1 MLQQYLGL
9 ITFTAI
15 MERILIYTGNFYA
28 DTINVRTAL
37 GVREIPFIVE
47 DEHTAALGYG
57 SAMGGIK
64 IIVEKEFY
72 IEAVNAFLEDQ
83 IISEADANAALE
95 GWV

>member
-1 MLQQYLGL
+1 
-9 ITFTAI
+9 
-15 MERILIYTGNFYA
+15 MERILIYSGNFYA

-64 IIVEKEFY
+64 IFVEKEFY
-72 IEAVNAFLEDQ
+72 IQAVNAFLEDQ
-83 IISEADANAALE
+83 IISQADASAALE